1 MVKLTKIDQVGY
13 HVSNGLNDNGD
24 TDDFV
29 VEHSIEHRQIGGY
42 ATSWE
47 PGQRMSIRGG
57 WYDREGEW

>member
-42 ATSWE
+42 ATS
-47 PGQRMSIRGG
+47 
-57 WYDREGEW
+57 